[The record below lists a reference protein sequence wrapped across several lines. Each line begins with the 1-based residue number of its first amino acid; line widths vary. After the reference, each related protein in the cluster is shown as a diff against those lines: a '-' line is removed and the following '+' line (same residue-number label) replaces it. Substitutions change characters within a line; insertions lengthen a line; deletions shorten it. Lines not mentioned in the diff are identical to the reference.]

1 VKIFEVNMK
10 ILTPLTVLFFLINFQ
25 MIAQESDYDTAAIL
39 LLDRMGEVIGD
50 LQSCS
55 FSVSTSIDYAGDE
68 IGLIKYFIVHQVYFS
83 GPDKMLI
90 NSNGDKGHSG
100 FWYNGKQL
108 AYYSYSENNYAIIEA
123 PSTTIATIDTVNKT
137 YGIEFPAADFFYP
150 SFTDDL
156 IEHNDR
162 IKFIGKSKIEDKDCF
177 HIVAT
182 NKDIITQIW
191 ISDDAFFL
199 PVKLIITYND
209 KIPNTQYEAT
219 YSDWVLN
226 PVLPNAVFEFT
237 PPAGANKLRLIA
249 K

>member
-1 VKIFEVNMK
+1 MK
-10 ILTPLTVLFFLINFQ
+10 IIYYLTVVIVLINFRA
-25 MIAQESDYDTAAIL
+25 IAQESDYDTTAIL

-55 FSVSTSIDYAGDE
+55 FSVSTSFDQPGDE

-156 IEHNDR
+156 IEHNDQ
-162 IKFIGKSKIEDKDCF
+162 IKFIGKSKIEDIDCF
-177 HIVAT
+177 HIVAK

-199 PVKLIITYND
+199 PVKLVISYSKT
-209 KIPNTQYEAT
+209 IPNTQYEAT

-226 PVLPNAVFEFT
+226 PDLPNAVFEFT

>member
-1 VKIFEVNMK
+1 MK
-10 ILTPLTVLFFLINFQ
+10 ILYYLTVVIILINFKA
-25 MIAQESDYDTAAIL
+25 IAQESDYDSTAIL

-55 FSVSTSIDYAGDE
+55 FTVATSIDHHGDA
-68 IGLIKYFIVHQVYFS
+68 IGLIKYFILHQVYFS

-123 PSTTIATIDTVNKT
+123 PSTTIATIDTINKT

-156 IEHNDR
+156 IEHNDQ
-162 IKFIGKSKIEDKDCF
+162 IKFIGNSKIGDKDCF
-177 HIVAT
+177 HIVAK

>member
-1 VKIFEVNMK
+1 MK
-10 ILTPLTVLFFLINFQ
+10 ILYYLTVVIVLINFKAF
-25 MIAQESDYDTAAIL
+25 AQESVYDSTAIL

-55 FSVSTSIDYAGDE
+55 FSVSTSIDHHGDA
-68 IGLIKYFIVHQVYFS
+68 IGIIKYFIVHQVYFS

-100 FWYNGKQL
+100 FWYNGNQL

-156 IEHNDR
+156 IEHNDQIR
-162 IKFIGKSKIEDKDCF
+162 FIGKSKIEDKDCF
-177 HIVAT
+177 HIVAK

-219 YSDWVLN
+219 YSDWVIN
-226 PVLPNAVFEFT
+226 PDLPNAVFEFA

>member
-1 VKIFEVNMK
+1 MK
-10 ILTPLTVLFFLINFQ
+10 ILYYLTVVIVLINFRA
-25 MIAQESDYDTAAIL
+25 IAQESDYDTTAIL

-55 FSVSTSIDYAGDE
+55 FSVTTSIDQPGDE

-108 AYYSYSENNYAIIEA
+108 AYYSYSENNYTIIDA

-156 IEHNDR
+156 IAHNDQ

-177 HIVAT
+177 HIVAK

-199 PVKLIITYND
+199 PVKLIISYNNTT
-209 KIPNTQYEAT
+209 PNTQYEAT
-219 YSDWVLN
+219 YSNWVLN
-226 PVLPNAVFEFT
+226 PVLPEAVFEFT

>member
-1 VKIFEVNMK
+1 MKVFEAYMK
-10 ILTPLTVLFFLINFQ
+10 LLTLLTVLIFLTNFQ
-25 MIAQESDYDTAAIL
+25 MIAQESDYDTTAIL

-50 LQSCS
+50 LKSCS
-55 FSVSTSIDYAGDE
+55 FSVSTSIDQPGEE
-68 IGLIKYFIVHQVYFS
+68 IGLIKYFIVHQVYMS

-123 PSTTIATIDTVNKT
+123 PSNTIATIDTINKT

-156 IEHNDR
+156 IAHNDQ
-162 IKFIGKSKIEDKDCF
+162 IKFIGKSKIEDEDCF
-177 HIVAT
+177 HIVAK

-199 PVKLIITYND
+199 PVKLVISYSNTT
-209 KIPNTQYEAT
+209 PNTQYEAT

-226 PVLPNAVFEFT
+226 PDLPNAVFEFT

>member
-1 VKIFEVNMK
+1 MK
-10 ILTPLTVLFFLINFQ
+10 ILYYLTVLIVLTNFKT
-25 MIAQESDYDTAAIL
+25 IAQQANYDTTAIL

-50 LQSCS
+50 LQYCS
-55 FSVSTSIDYAGDE
+55 FSVSTSFDQPGEE

-108 AYYSYSENNYAIIEA
+108 AYYSYSENNYTIIDA

-156 IEHNDR
+156 IEHNDQ
-162 IKFIGKSKIEDKDCF
+162 IKFIGKSEIEDKDCF
-177 HIVAT
+177 HIVAK

-199 PVKLIITYND
+199 PVKLIISYSD

-219 YSDWVLN
+219 YSDWILN
-226 PVLPNAVFEFT
+226 PDLPNAVFEFI

>member
-1 VKIFEVNMK
+1 MK
-10 ILTPLTVLFFLINFQ
+10 ILTPLIVLFFLINFQ
-25 MIAQESDYDTAAIL
+25 IVAQESDYDSTAIL

-55 FSVSTSIDYAGDE
+55 FAVNTSIDQADEE
-68 IGLIKYFIVHQVYFS
+68 IGLIKYSIVHQVYMS

-90 NSNGDKGHSG
+90 NSRGDKGHSG

-108 AYYSYSENNYAIIEA
+108 AYYSYSENNYAIIDA
-123 PSTTIATIDTVNKT
+123 PSNTIATIDTVNKT

-156 IEHNDR
+156 LGHNDQ
-162 IKFIGKSKIEDKDCF
+162 IKFIGKSKIEDTDCF
-177 HIVAT
+177 HIIAR

-199 PVKLIITYND
+199 PVKLVISYNNT
-209 KIPNTQYEAT
+209 IPNTQYEAT
-219 YSDWVLN
+219 YSDWILN
-226 PVLPNAVFEFT
+226 PDLPNAIFEFT
-237 PPAGANKLRLIA
+237 PPPGANKIRLIA

>member
-10 ILTPLTVLFFLINFQ
+10 ILTPLTVLFFLINSQ
-25 MIAQESDYDTAAIL
+25 IIAQESNYDTTAIL

-50 LQSCS
+50 LKSCS
-55 FSVSTSIDYAGDE
+55 FSVSTSIDQAGGE
-68 IGLIKYFIVHQVYFS
+68 IGLIKYFIVHQVYMS

-90 NSNGDKGHSG
+90 NSRGDKGHSG

-108 AYYSYSENNYAIIEA
+108 TYYSYSEHNYAIIEA
-123 PSTTIATIDTVNKT
+123 ASTIIATIDTINKT

-156 IEHNDR
+156 IEHNDQ
-162 IKFIGKSKIEDKDCF
+162 IKFIGKSNIEDINCF
-177 HIVAT
+177 HISAR
-182 NKDIITQIW
+182 NNDINTQIW

-199 PVKLIITYND
+199 PVKLVISYNNT
-209 KIPNTQYEAT
+209 IPNTQYEAT

-226 PVLPNAVFEFT
+226 PDLPNAVFEFT
-237 PPAGANKLRLIA
+237 PPAGANKLRLI
-249 K
+249 KK

>member
-1 VKIFEVNMK
+1 MK
-10 ILTPLTVLFFLINFQ
+10 ILYYLTVVIVLINFKA
-25 MIAQESDYDTAAIL
+25 IAQESNYDTTAIL

-55 FSVSTSIDYAGDE
+55 FSVTTSIDQPGHE
-68 IGLIKYFIVHQVYFS
+68 IGLVKYFIVHQVYFS

-108 AYYSYSENNYAIIEA
+108 AYYSYSENNYAVIEA
-123 PSTTIATIDTVNKT
+123 PSTTIATIDTANKT

-156 IEHNDR
+156 IGHNDQ
-162 IKFIGKSKIEDKDCF
+162 IKFIGKSKIEGKDCF
-177 HIVAT
+177 HIVAK
-182 NKDIITQIW
+182 NKDLITQIW

-226 PVLPNAVFEFT
+226 PDLPNAVFEFT